1 MTFNGWKTVYSHNL
15 DLMCQSE
22 LQQLPEW
29 SEWSKRIDKV
39 LSEMDYE
46 DAIGCEFEDLIN
58 LAGLTDEVEAALNKL
73 SKEHYTNKRI
83 EKLNTDF

>member
-1 MTFNGWKTVYSHNL
+1 MTFNGWKTVYSNQL
-15 DLMCQSE
+15 DIMDYCE

-29 SEWSKRIDKV
+29 NNWSKRIDDV
-39 LSEMDYE
+39 LNGMAYE

-58 LAGLTDEVEAALNKL
+58 LAGLTGDVEAALNKL

-83 EKLNTDF
+83 EKLKSDF